1 MIADL
6 SHYQGTI
13 DWAKAAPHLDF
24 VILRATVGSNKDQ
37 KYKEYTDN
45 CKKFNIP
52 FGTYH
57 YVKATTESEAIKEAE
72 HFYST
77 ASFADPLFYVA
88 DMEYEP
94 TMEAGYD
101 KIAATFLQRLKELG
115 ALKLG
120 LYIAQRF
127 YPKCPL
133 SQKLIDFNWIP
144 RYGKDT
150 GLYDPQYTPTCEYDL
165 HQYTSKGYLEGTDG
179 TVDLNRISGTK
190 SIEWFT
196 ERKEK
201 NNMAYIMTANEMIE
215 KCLDIVHNYKTIYM
229 YATYGFQVTD
239 KTIEGKAKQNL
250 NNWYTSKKI
259 KMLKEVANQTPPTWG
274 FDCVNLLKGILW
286 GWTGDVTKEKGG
298 AKYGTNGVP
307 DTNANGF
314 FKRCTNKSS
323 DFSTIQP
330 GEAVWLDGHI
340 GVYIGNNLCVECTPS
355 FSNKVLIS
363 NLKNVAT
370 STKYPNRTWTQ
381 HGFIPWLDYEG
392 VLPGQV
398 PAAKEY
404 QFGERTLQRGLPKAK
419 DVQELQEYLIEL
431 GYDLGSYG
439 ADGEFGAKT
448 EDAVKKFQ
456 KKYGLTA
463 NGIFDKTSY
472 DKLMEIKQDNGG
484 ENIEEPEEDP
494 KPEIN
499 LPEEKKEG
507 YQVTGNSV
515 WLWDRHPSYG
525 GEKAVIVHKNNILPE
540 PALGDYLPIIYNDS
554 IKWINKKYVK
564 KT

>member
-57 YVKATTESEAIKEAE
+57 YVKATTESEALKEAE

-77 ASFADPLFYVA
+77 ASPADPLFYVA
-88 DMEYEP
+88 DMEYKP

-101 KIAATFLQRLKELG
+101 KIAAIFLQRLKELG

-120 LYIAQRF
+120 LYIAQRY

-190 SIEWFT
+190 SIKWFT

-201 NNMAYIMTANEMIE
+201 NNMAYVMTANEMIE
-215 KCLDIVHNYKTIYM
+215 KCLDIVNNYKTIYM
-229 YATYGFQVTD
+229 YAAYGFQVTD

-286 GWTGDVTKEKGG
+286 GWTGDTTKEKGG
-298 AKYGTNGVP
+298 AKYGANGVP

-314 FKRCTNKSS
+314 FKRCINKSS

-363 NLKNVAT
+363 GLKNVA
-370 STKYPNRTWTQ
+370 SSSKYPNRAWTQ

-398 PAAKEY
+398 PTEKEY
-404 QFGERTLQRGLPKAK
+404 QLGERTLQRGLPKAK

-431 GYDLGSYG
+431 GFDLGSYG
-439 ADGEFGAKT
+439 ADGEFGSKT

-472 DKLMEIKQDNGG
+472 NKLMEIKQDNGG
-484 ENIEEPEEDP
+484 ENIDEPEEDS

-499 LPEEKKEG
+499 PPEEKKEG

-525 GEKAVIVHKNNILPE
+525 GEKVVIVRKNDILPE